1 MTGVINGAE
10 TRFGEKLSIW
20 LHRAASRSTPSR
32 RRANRFLAIALALSV
47 ATVGTIV
54 AVDAQPAQAVDYPTW
69 DDVKNARSSEA
80 NTVAEI
86 KRIQDVLAGLRAEV
100 ERTQAEAIR
109 LGDAYQEADQAFQE
123 QALKAQKLKS
133 QADDA
138 ALLATQSKQRAGEI
152 VAQQYRSGNGDVTTG
167 LLVNAAKAD
176 DMLYSYGMAD
186 KFTEQTA
193 GIYEKAV
200 QDQNTAQALTDQAD
214 VAQDVLEALKI
225 EAEAAAAAAQ
235 AAAEAAAAAVAEQEN
250 NEATLNAQLTVLT
263 ERRLATEAD
272 YNTGVAVRAA
282 EAAARAAA
290 AAAARAAALAAA
302 PSGGG
307 AGSGTPAGVVNQSG
321 WAKPTYGGITSGYGN
336 RLNPYSHVW
345 RLHAGTDISSGC
357 GKPIYAAHAGTV
369 TYAAWNGSYGN
380 YIQIAHGNNTDTA
393 YGHIVNGGTL
403 VSNGQK
409 VNSGDLIA
417 YVGTTGGSTGCHLHF
432 EVRIGGIAT
441 DAVPYMRDRGVT
453 LG

>member
-1 MTGVINGAE
+1 MST
-10 TRFGEKLSIW
+10 W
-20 LHRAASRSTPSR
+20 LHRANSRGTSSR
-32 RRANRFLAIALALSV
+32 RRGSRLVAIALALTV

-54 AVDAQPAQAVDYPTW
+54 ATDTQSAQAIDYPTW
-69 DDVKNARSSEA
+69 QDVQNARSSEA

-86 KRIQDVLAGLRAEV
+86 KKIQALLDSLRAEV
-100 ERTQAEAIR
+100 ERTQAEAIAKGEAAQ
-109 LGDAYQEADQAFQE
+109 LADQAFQE
-123 QALKAQKLKS
+123 QALKAQKLQG

-200 QDQNTAQALTDQAD
+200 QDENTASALTKQAV
-214 VAQDVLEALKI
+214 VAQGVLEDLKVQ
-225 EAEAAAAAAQ
+225 AEAAAAEAQ
-235 AAAEAAAAAVAEQEN
+235 AAADAAAAAVTAQED

-263 ERRLATEAD
+263 ERRVATEAD
-272 YNTGVAVRAA
+272 YNAGVAARA
-282 EAAARAAA
+282 EAARLKAIADAAA
-290 AAAARAAALAAA
+290 AAAAAAAGAAA
-302 PSGGG
+302 G
-307 AGSGTPAGVVNQSG
+307 AGIVGQSG
-321 WAKPTYGGITSGYGN
+321 WAKPTYGGITSGYGM

-357 GKPIYAAHAGTV
+357 GKPIYAAHSGTV
-369 TYAAWNGSYGN
+369 GYAAWNGSYGN
-380 YIQIAHGNNTDTA
+380 FILINNGDNISTA

-403 VSNGQK
+403 VGKGQQ
-409 VNSGDLIA
+409 VSAGQLIA
-417 YVGTTGGSTGCHLHF
+417 YVGTTGGSTGCHLHY
-432 EVRIGGIAT
+432 EVRVNGIAT
-441 DAVPYMRDRGVT
+441 DAVPFMRNQGVT